1 MQKEAVLGDIF
12 HITSP
17 KNTKRQLIFKLIVSS
32 SLAHKEDL
40 ILVARWVYQQFPKYS
55 PVKIV

>member
-40 ILVARWVYQQFPKYS
+40 ILVAR
-55 PVKIV
+55 